1 LQADRPSNMRT
12 RMAAAL
18 LSLAGLFVSLY
29 LYLYKLGYIGTLACG
44 TGGCETVQFSSY
56 SRLLGIE
63 VPLLGVAGYAVL
75 LGLSL
80 LALQQRGNPRWPGL
94 LRLLSGGGVAFSA
107 YLTYLELFVIHA
119 ICRWC
124 VGSAV
129 IILLLFIAAL
139 FMRAETE
146 TATA

>member
-1 LQADRPSNMRT
+1 MHT

-44 TGGCETVQFSSY
+44 TGGCEKVQFSSY
-56 SRLLGIE
+56 SRFLGIE
-63 VPLLGVAGYAVL
+63 VPLLGLVGYAALMGV
-75 LGLSL
+75 SV
-80 LALQQRGNPRWPGL
+80 LALQQPGSARWPGL
-94 LRLLSGGGVAFSA
+94 LRLLTGGGLGFTI

-129 IILLLFIAAL
+129 IILVLFIASL
-139 FMRAETE
+139 VMRVEPA
-146 TATA
+146 APAA

>member
-1 LQADRPSNMRT
+1 MRT

-18 LSLAGLFVSLY
+18 LSLAGCFVSLY

-56 SRLLGIE
+56 SRFLGIE
-63 VPLLGVAGYAVL
+63 VPLLGLAGYAVL

-80 LALQQRGNPRWPGL
+80 LALQQPDNRRWPGL

-129 IILLLFIAAL
+129 IMLLLFIAAL
-139 FMRAETE
+139 IMRARAE

>member
-1 LQADRPSNMRT
+1 MRT

>member
-1 LQADRPSNMRT
+1 MRT

-56 SRLLGIE
+56 SRFLGID
-63 VPLLGVAGYAVL
+63 VPLLGLLAYAAL
-75 LGLSL
+75 LGLSM
-80 LALQQRGNPRWPGL
+80 LALQQPGTARWPGL

-129 IILLLFIAAL
+129 IVLLIFIAAL
-139 FMRAETE
+139 VMRVES
-146 TATA
+146 TAAAAA